1 MPIYQIVCRNL
12 NPTQISTLQNFI
24 YQDTQVQRILNSNLN
39 GNGIIR
45 KSPLEQIH
53 NPSILLPETTTPLT
67 EEEQSILTDQ
77 DSSID
82 RLFGTKHQI
91 DWVKNKEDAQKLQD
105 MLKQISIDKIGSQVV
120 ILASLLNSKLLKQD
134 YGNVKS
140 FIDSFERKVTSS
152 TSAITED

>member
-24 YQDTQVQRILNSNLN
+24 YQDTQVQWILNSNLN

-140 FIDSFERKVTSS
+140 FIDSFEWKVTSS